1 MATERQIDPEVDEDA
16 RERAA
21 AQEWRALFAGC
32 ETLTQ
37 SELSDVDGLE
47 WASRFRAA

>member
-1 MATERQIDPEVDEDA
+1 MATERQIDPETDEDA
-16 RERAA
+16 REREAA
-21 AQEWRALFAGC
+21 DTWHRLYAGC

-37 SELSDVDGLE
+37 TELSGVDGLE